1 MRINCRETVIPPA
14 AGELSLSTLDDACRN
29 IFQLTKRGDRFYG
42 YRKRGAQG
50 GSAMYDFLLTSE
62 ERALRDEVRTFVRE
76 EITSDFLRKM
86 DNDEIIYPREFV
98 EKLAKHNLRGIRF
111 PKKYG
116 GRGMSWVADVAA
128 TEEIGCLGMALGC
141 AFVMPSIVGEALD
154 KFGTEEQK
162 EKYLKPYIEG
172 KLVAAEALTEPRGGS
187 DFFGAT
193 TKAVLEGD
201 YFILNGQKRFVV
213 GAEGSD
219 FFLVYCKTNFDPDAH
234 KYGKISLLIVDDGPG
249 VETEYHYGLLG
260 CKGGGTGRL
269 VFRDV
274 KVPKENLIGELHGG
288 ALCFNQ
294 MMIPE
299 RMTSASG
306 CLGVWGALDLAV
318 RYSNRRAA
326 FGKLIRKFQAVNFM
340 VADSITQLDA
350 ARGLTY
356 MAARAVDENYPNMRR
371 IVSEAK
377 RFATEASWNIVNNA
391 MQVMGG
397 IGYTDVYP
405 IERALRDLRLALIWT
420 GTSEIMNLMIQHEY
434 YDEVLNQPYDR
445 RKMEQDAMNPDESE
459 RCFNDDDMWAV
470 HEGESV
476 R

>member
-1 MRINCRETVIPPA
+1 
-14 AGELSLSTLDDACRN
+14 
-29 IFQLTKRGDRFYG
+29 
-42 YRKRGAQG
+42 
-50 GSAMYDFLLTSE
+50 MYDFLLKPE

-76 EITSDFLRKM
+76 EITSDFLRRM
-86 DNDEIIYPREFV
+86 DKDEISYPREFV
-98 EKLAKHNLRGIRF
+98 EKLAQHNLRGIRF
-111 PKKYG
+111 PEKYG

-141 AFVMPSIVGEALD
+141 AFVMPSIVGEALNM
-154 KFGTEEQK
+154 FGTEDQK
-162 EKYLKPYIEG
+162 EKYLRPYIEG

-193 TKAVLEGD
+193 TKAVLDGD
-201 YFILNGQKRFVV
+201 HFILNGQKRFVV

-219 FFLVYCKTNFDPDAH
+219 FFLVYCKTNFDPRAH

-249 VETEYHYGLLG
+249 VGTEYHYGLLG
-260 CKGGGTGRL
+260 CRGGGTGRL

-274 KVPKENLIGELHGG
+274 RVPKENLVGELHGG

-299 RMTSASG
+299 RMRSAAG

-356 MAARAVDENYPNMRR
+356 MAARAVDEGYPNMRR

-377 RFATEASWNIVNNA
+377 RFSTEAAWGIVNNA

-405 IERALRDLRLALIWT
+405 MERSLRDLRLALIWT

-459 RCFNDDDMWAV
+459 RCFNDEDMWAV
-470 HEGESV
+470 HEGMTKES
-476 R
+476 